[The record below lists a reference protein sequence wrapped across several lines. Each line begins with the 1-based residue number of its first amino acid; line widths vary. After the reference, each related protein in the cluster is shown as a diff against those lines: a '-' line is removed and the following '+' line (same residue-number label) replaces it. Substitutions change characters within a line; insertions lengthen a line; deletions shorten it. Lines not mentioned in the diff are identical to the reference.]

1 MSRLTVGSI
10 EGLTENSNVISVPTG
25 HTLNVTDAAGLQIGG
40 SAVVS
45 AGLVHISRTTIGSAV
60 SSVAITN
67 CFSADYDSY
76 LMVIQGGVG
85 STNIS
90 LQAVIGGTAS
100 GYRWAGWYSEYLNS
114 AITPQRGPG
123 VAYFPVGKATTTG
136 INGRAV
142 INSPFLNEYTTYIC
156 ENVMIL
162 TSGDSAYIAGYGP
175 DNSSDTDI
183 TISTN
188 TGTITGGTIDIY
200 GYAKA

>member
-1 MSRLTVGSI
+1 MSTLSVGSL
-10 EGLTENSNVISVPTG
+10 EGLAANSNVISVPTG
-25 HTLNVTDAAGLQIGG
+25 HTLNVADAGALQIGG
-40 SAVVS
+40 SGVVS

-76 LMVIQGGVG
+76 LMIIQGGAG

-100 GYRWAGWYSEYLNS
+100 GYRWAGWYSEYLNT
-114 AITPQRGPG
+114 AITAQRGAG
-123 VAYFPVGKATTTG
+123 IAYFPVGKATTAG
-136 INGRAV
+136 INGRVV
-142 INSPFLNEYTTYIC
+142 INSPFLNEYTTYIS
-156 ENVMIL
+156 ENVTIL
-162 TSGDSAYIAGYGP
+162 TSGDSSYIAGYGP
-175 DNSSDTDI
+175 DSSSDTDI